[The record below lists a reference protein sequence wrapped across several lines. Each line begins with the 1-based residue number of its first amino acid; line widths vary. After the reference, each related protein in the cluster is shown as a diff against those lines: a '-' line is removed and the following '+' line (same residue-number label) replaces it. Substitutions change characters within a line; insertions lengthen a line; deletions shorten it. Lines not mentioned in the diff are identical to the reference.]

1 VLASAVVTAT
11 VMMLASGGGFDTEQ
25 NRDALQAPQ
34 ANLMR
39 SALDSFLGT
48 GEVPWLPYGVGV
60 AVALLVQLVGI
71 SPLAFG
77 LGMYL
82 PMALNTPILLGALVA
97 SLVRRGKQDDPR
109 TQARG
114 DKGIV
119 IASGFIA
126 GAAIVGVVLNG
137 LRAWQETSPFVES
150 LDVPAA
156 MIRGGADPAVV
167 GRTGNWLGLAA
178 FLVLCAVM
186 AWDARRA
193 RSPAGAVPEKRE

>member
-1 VLASAVVTAT
+1 MLASAVVTAT

-193 RSPAGAVPEKRE
+193 RSPAGAGPEKRE